1 MSAVNNTRE
10 RILDVS
16 ADLFRQQGL
25 AGTGIK
31 QILSRANAPYGSL
44 YHHFPGG
51 KDELAAETIKRAG
64 AQYAELVAGKLLAGP
79 DLATNIRD
87 AFASAGQTLVDTD
100 YADACPI
107 ETVALEVA
115 STNEPLRLATAEV
128 FELWLSG
135 LSALLE
141 VNGVSKTAALP
152 LAHVI
157 LSALEGAFVFA
168 RASRSI
174 DALDACG
181 EAMGTLVEAAQA
193 RDAVT
198 DSRAEHRRTQRRH
211 VPRPRRP

>member
-1 MSAVNNTRE
+1 MSGVNKTRE

-16 ADLFRQQGL
+16 ADLFRTQGM

-31 QILSRANAPYGSL
+31 QILRGADAPFGSL

-79 DLATNIRD
+79 DLPRNIRD

-128 FELWLSG
+128 FESWLSG

-141 VNGVSKTAALP
+141 ANGVSKPAARP

-168 RASRSI
+168 RASRST

-181 EAMGTLVEAAQA
+181 EAMATLVETAQA
-193 RDAVT
+193 VPARVRRSAV
-198 DSRAEHRRTQRRH
+198 RR
-211 VPRPRRP
+211 

>member
-1 MSAVNNTRE
+1 MVAVNKTRE

-16 ADLFRQQGL
+16 ADLFRRQGL

-31 QILSRANAPYGSL
+31 QILRGADAPFGSL

-51 KDELAAETIKRAG
+51 KEELAAETIKRAG

-87 AFASAGQTLVDTD
+87 AFASAGQTLVETD

-115 STNEPLRLATAEV
+115 STNEPLRLATADV
-128 FELWLSG
+128 FESWLSG
-135 LSALLE
+135 LCALLE
-141 VNGVSKTAALP
+141 ANGVSKPAARP

-168 RASRSI
+168 RAARTT

-181 EAMGTLVEAAQA
+181 EAMATLVEAALAETQ
-193 RDAVT
+193 
-198 DSRAEHRRTQRRH
+198 SR
-211 VPRPRRP
+211 

>member
-1 MSAVNNTRE
+1 MSAVNKTRE

-16 ADLFRQQGL
+16 ADLFRRRGM

-31 QILSRANAPYGSL
+31 QILRGADAPFGSL

-51 KDELAAETIKRAG
+51 RDELAAETIKRAG

-79 DLATNIRD
+79 DLPTNIRD

-128 FELWLSG
+128 FDSWLSG

-141 VNGVSKTAALP
+141 ANGVSTAAARP
-152 LAHVI
+152 LAHLI
-157 LSALEGAFVFA
+157 LSALQGAFLFTPPP
-168 RASRSI
+168 RSTAPP
-174 DALDACG
+174 DPSGHATAPP
-181 EAMGTLVEAAQA
+181 V
-193 RDAVT
+193 
-198 DSRAEHRRTQRRH
+198 
-211 VPRPRRP
+211 